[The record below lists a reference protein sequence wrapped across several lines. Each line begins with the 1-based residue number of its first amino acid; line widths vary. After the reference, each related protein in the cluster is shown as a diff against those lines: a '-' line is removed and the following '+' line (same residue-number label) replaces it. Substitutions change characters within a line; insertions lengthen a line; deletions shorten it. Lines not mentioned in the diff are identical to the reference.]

1 MWISDTMNKEV
12 IYVLPRIPIDAS
24 FEEHHKIFMKN
35 WELAKE
41 MDYIPDS
48 LETLKAIEY
57 MDKKVMMAQNENF
70 RDAALA
76 LCPDEI
82 KMLIE
87 RDKRIAID
95 RARDGEIEWEECEK
109 VLKAETI
116 GDLVASGYY
125 GEDYERALHE
135 ILNVLVEDY
144 L

>member
-12 IYVLPRIPIDAS
+12 IYVLPRIPLDAS

-35 WELAKE
+35 WELAKSI
-41 MDYIPDS
+41 DYIPDS

-70 RDAALA
+70 RNAALA

-87 RDKRIAID
+87 RDKKIATD
-95 RARDGEIEWEECEK
+95 MARNGEIEWEECEK

-116 GDLVASGYY
+116 ENLIASGYY
-125 GEDYERALHE
+125 GDDYNSAFHE

>member
-1 MWISDTMNKEV
+1 MMISVSMNNEV
-12 IYVLPRIPIDAS
+12 IYVLPRIPVDAS
-24 FEEHHKIFMKN
+24 WEEHHKIFMRN
-35 WELAKE
+35 WGLAKE
-41 MDYIPDS
+41 MDYVPDS

-70 RDAALA
+70 RNAALA

-82 KMLIE
+82 NALIE
-87 RDKRIAID
+87 RDKLVAID
-95 RARDGEIEWEECEK
+95 MAKDGEMDWDVCKK
-109 VLKAETI
+109 VLKAETM
-116 GDLVASGYY
+116 GDLIASGYY